1 MVQLPSG
8 RKVLYLNQTVM
19 YMLVIMVKLPSG
31 SKVLYLTE
39 TVMYKLYMLVI
50 MVQLLRRKVLYLM
63 ETVMYMLVIMV
74 KLPSGRR
81 ARKRGSTPGTR
92 SIRWKVL
99 KSRKIIF

>member
-1 MVQLPSG
+1 MG
-8 RKVLYLNQTVM
+8 TVPDGDGNVPAM
-19 YMLVIMVKLPSG
+19 NHGTAAKEDG
-31 SKVLYLTE
+31 T
-39 TVMYKLYMLVI
+39 
-50 MVQLLRRKVLYLM
+50 LYLM

-81 ARKRGSTPGTR
+81 ARKRGSTPGIR

>member
-1 MVQLPSG
+1 
-8 RKVLYLNQTVM
+8 
-19 YMLVIMVKLPSG
+19 
-31 SKVLYLTE
+31 
-39 TVMYKLYMLVI
+39 
-50 MVQLLRRKVLYLM
+50 M